1 MDSLNSFQSM
11 GVLNLTPDSFSDGGK
26 YASSSSVLKQIEK
39 MKKDGCRI
47 FDFGAESTA
56 PFNKLVSLEHEL
68 KRFEQFFF
76 PILDS
81 LHENDVISIDT
92 YKVEVMESLMSSGK
106 LDQYQVIFNDVSG
119 ALDSKLEEF
128 LLKNPNV
135 HYVFSHNLSPGRDQT
150 QDHMNYVSSHYGHD
164 LMNELIDYF
173 EGGLEWFRAKGIGNT
188 ILFDPCFGF
197 SKDYQQNLDLLQFIP
212 DLIKGHGLDRTW
224 LLGISKKS
232 FLRKLVGE
240 KMTREEQFR
249 RAEQAHVTILTSWMQ
264 LVPKENQ
271 IVIRLHDISLFQ
283 SVKRCKFLYE
293 S

>member
-1 MDSLNSFQSM
+1 M

-26 YASSSSVLKQIEK
+26 YASSSAVSLQIEK
-39 MKKDGCRI
+39 MRKDGCRI

-56 PFNKLVSLEHEL
+56 PFNKLVPLEDEL

-76 PILDS
+76 PVLDS

-106 LDQYQVIFNDVSG
+106 LDHHQVIVNDVSG

-128 LLKNPNV
+128 LLKYPDVN
-135 HYVFSHNLSPGRDQT
+135 YVFSHNLAPNRDQT
-150 QDHMNYVSSHYGHD
+150 QDHMSYVSSQYGHD
-164 LMNELIDYF
+164 FKNELNDYF
-173 EGGLEWFRAKGIGNT
+173 EKSLEWFKAKRVENSIW
-188 ILFDPCFGF
+188 FDPCFGF
-197 SKDYQQNLDLLQFIP
+197 SKDYQQNLDLLQFLP
-212 DLIKGHGLDRTW
+212 DLIKDQGPDRTW

-240 KMTREEQFR
+240 DMAHEEQLR
-249 RAEQAHVTILTSWMQ
+249 RAEQAHGTILTSWMHSM
-264 LVPKENQ
+264 PKENQ